1 MMTTG
6 YWKIQKLNQ
15 LLVEE
20 EFRYQWA
27 KVKYI
32 NITLKEIVT

>member
-6 YWKIQKLNQ
+6 YWKLQKLNQ

-20 EFRYQWA
+20 EFWYQWA

-32 NITLKEIVT
+32 NITLKEIVR